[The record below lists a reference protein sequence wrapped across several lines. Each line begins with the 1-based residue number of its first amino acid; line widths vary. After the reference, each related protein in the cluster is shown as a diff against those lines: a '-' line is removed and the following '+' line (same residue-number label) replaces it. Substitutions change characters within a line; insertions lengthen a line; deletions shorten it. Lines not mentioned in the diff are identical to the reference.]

1 MEDAQAVALFQEVLA
16 TTRAGRIPWEPTV
29 GDTLLAAI
37 KGKRSLILR
46 PYTEKDSFDNEMG
59 WPTLIVRD
67 ASDRELLRVTTEL
80 KGVRV
85 DQLQELYETAR
96 RQAFKVDE
104 QVQDLLSDLKSL

>member
-16 TTRAGRIPWEPTV
+16 TTRAGRIPWEPSV

-37 KGKRSLILR
+37 KGKRTLILKS
-46 PYTEKDSFDNEMG
+46 YTETDSYGNEHG
-59 WPTLIVRD
+59 WPSLSVRD
-67 ASDRELLRVTTEL
+67 ASDRELLRVTSDL
-80 KGVRV
+80 QDVRV

-104 QVQDLLSDLKSL
+104 QVQDLLSDLRNL